1 MPAKKKKPSVHKDM
15 DGLELYIDEFGEIKM
30 TKPQEEINSF
40 LNKHTDD
47 KKIQG
52 KKEKKKS

>member
-1 MPAKKKKPSVHKDM
+1 M